1 MSANVGFRYKASIE
15 ELKLDFDKSVE
26 KHLLGNKPKRT
37 PKMSPTEV
45 ITIMVMFHT
54 GGFRNMKHF
63 YIHYVRVHMLHLFPD
78 TVYYNRFV
86 ELMQS
91 ASLPMT
97 IFLKT
102 CCLGDGTGIAFIDST
117 PVRVCKNKRI
127 KRHRVFKDI
136 AQVGKSTMGY
146 FFGFKLHLV
155 INDKGELLN
164 FVITQGNV
172 DDREPLKNKKFVNEL
187 KGKLYADKRYIYK
200 ELTELLFMDGL
211 HLITNI
217 RNNMKNTL
225 MDLKDK
231 IMLRKRSVIETVN
244 DELKNICQIEHSRH
258 RSFGNFITNM
268 ISGLI
273 AYTFFPKKPGIK
285 YETVQTNQIAIYK
298 NRTQV
303 SGIPRNLSSGSLK
316 IKKTD
321 PRV

>member
-1 MSANVGFRYKASIE
+1 MALTNNKITEIFYLIDEFCIE
-15 ELKLDFDKSVE
+15 FDKSVE
-26 KHLLGNKPKRT
+26 KHILGNKPKRA
-37 PKMSPTEV
+37 PKMSPSEV

-63 YIHYVRVHMLHLFPD
+63 YIHYLQVHMRHLFPE
-78 TVYYNRFV
+78 TVSYNRFV

-102 CCLGDGTGIAFIDST
+102 CCLGEGTGIAFIDST
-117 PVRVCKNKRI
+117 PIRVCKNKRI
-127 KRHRVFKDI
+127 KRNRVFKDI

-146 FFGFKLHLV
+146 FYGFKLHLV

-164 FVITQGNV
+164 FVVTQGNV
-172 DDREPLKNKKFVNEL
+172 DDREPLKNKRFVNKL
-187 KGKLYADKRYIYK
+187 KGKLYADKGYVSK
-200 ELTELLFMDGL
+200 ALTELLFMDGL

-225 MDLKDK
+225 MELKDK

-244 DELKNICQIEHSRH
+244 DELKNMCQVEHSRH
-258 RSFGNFITNM
+258 RSFGNFITNL

-285 YETVQTNQIAIYK
+285 YETVQTNQIAIY
-298 NRTQV
+298 
-303 SGIPRNLSSGSLK
+303 
-316 IKKTD
+316 
-321 PRV
+321 